1 MLNSHKA
8 VVGSKYF
15 YITNIFVP
23 LAFIVIGTL
32 YRSVIGK
39 VSLEIFLFVQV
50 WLMMYEVS
58 TEYFG
63 YGPIYRKNNFGMEYL
78 KTSVDGM
85 KLVKNSM
92 LTDSILRI
100 IRTFAYTLL
109 PGILVLR
116 SVDDMQA
123 LIIFALTLANVSVWS
138 VSFTRYIT
146 MYGFL
151 IMISTPLVTIGII
164 IEDLIFVLPKI
175 RIPIIVSMIALMI
188 GGVIFTQFFASKKI
202 KASYSDLA

>member
-23 LAFIVIGTL
+23 LSFIVIGTL
-32 YRSVIGK
+32 YRLVMGT

-78 KTSVDGM
+78 KTSVVGM

-123 LIIFALTLANVSVWS
+123 LMIFALVLANVSVWS

-164 IEDLIFVLPKI
+164 IEDLICVLPKI

>member
-1 MLNSHKA
+1 MLNSHRA

-15 YITNIFVP
+15 YITNLFVP
-23 LAFIVIGTL
+23 FAFIVIGTL
-32 YRSVIGK
+32 YREAIGT
-39 VSLEIFLFVQV
+39 VTPGVFLFVQV

-63 YGPIYRKNNFGMEYL
+63 YGAIYRKNNFGMEYL
-78 KTSVDGM
+78 KTSVNGM
-85 KLVKNSM
+85 DLVKKSM

-100 IRTFAYTLL
+100 IRTVIYTVL
-109 PGILVLR
+109 PGILVLK
-116 SVDDMQA
+116 SVDNMKV
-123 LIIFALTLANVSVWS
+123 LIISAFVLANVSVWS
-138 VSFTRYIT
+138 VSFTRYVT

-151 IMISTPLVTIGII
+151 IMISTPLVTVGII
-164 IEDLIFVLPKI
+164 IDDLICKMPHI
-175 RIPIIVSMIALMI
+175 HIPTIIILSILLI